1 MGKKTP
7 TFENGW
13 TKHRRFPTMAS
24 TNEKK
29 EVCIDGT
36 VFAVQPHIRSLFAS
50 KRKKL
55 IPESTNEKKEVCI
68 DGTVFAVQPH
78 IRSLFASK
86 RKKLMPEIS

>member
-1 MGKKTP
+1 
-7 TFENGW
+7 
-13 TKHRRFPTMAS
+13 MAS

-55 IPESTNEKKEVCI
+55 IPE
-68 DGTVFAVQPH
+68 
-78 IRSLFASK
+78 
-86 RKKLMPEIS
+86 IS